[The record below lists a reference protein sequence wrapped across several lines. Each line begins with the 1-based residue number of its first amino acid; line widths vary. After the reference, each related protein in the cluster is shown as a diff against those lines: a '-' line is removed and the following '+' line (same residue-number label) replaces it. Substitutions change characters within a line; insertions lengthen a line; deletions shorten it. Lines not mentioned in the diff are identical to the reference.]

1 MLIHTACLK
10 ILFWRIDAVLGIIH
24 LITHDSEQ
32 PQKIVFVFITMC
44 IYNSFTALLMNDWRR
59 H

>member
-10 ILFWRIDAVLGIIH
+10 ILFWRIDAVLGVIH
-24 LITHDSEQ
+24 LISHDNEQ

-44 IYNSFTALLMNDWRR
+44 VFIIPLQLC
-59 H
+59 